1 MLKTTPFHARTAVLN
16 QTMLWDHWAGYAAA
30 TKYQFSEKV
39 EYYTIRNAVALF
51 DTSPLF
57 KYRFQGPDAERFL
70 IGVLARDIRQCST
83 GRAQYTLWCDDRGF
97 VVEDGVILHVRDDEY
112 WLTAAVPNLRYF
124 QDLAGGFDVDISD
137 ISDEYGILSLQGP
150 HARNVLQSLTKAVA
164 DLRFFG
170 VTETKI
176 GRKPV
181 VISRTGYTGDL
192 GYEIWIQPDDC
203 LALWDTLMEAGAG
216 YNITPMGLRAL
227 SMSRIEAGL
236 LLIDVDFES
245 ARYAWIDGQKATPL
259 ELSFDWMF
267 RKLKEDDRAFIGR
280 RLLEQEMQNGTSRF
294 KVVGLEVDWR
304 AFESAHNDIGLI
316 ARKDHTPIEEAMYLY
331 DAAGKYTG
339 YITSFMYSPIL
350 KKHIALGKVPLAQSK
365 PGSEVQL
372 EWMVNHKPHY
382 LLSRVVSLPF
392 FNPARKTALA

>member
-30 TKYQFSEKV
+30 AKYQFSEKV
-39 EYYTIRNAVALF
+39 EYYAIRNAVALF

-57 KYRFQGPDAERFL
+57 KYRFKGPEAECFL
-70 IGVLARDIRQCST
+70 AGVLARDIRQCPP
-83 GRAQYTLWCDDRGF
+83 GRAQYTIWCDDRGY
-97 VVEDGVILHVRDDEY
+97 VVEDGVILHVGDNEY
-112 WLTAAVPNLRYF
+112 WLTVAVPNLRYF
-124 QDLAGGFDVDISD
+124 QDLAGGYNLEISD
-137 ISDEYGILSLQGP
+137 ISEEYGILALQGP
-150 HARNVLQSLTKAVA
+150 QACNVLESLSQAVA
-164 DLRFFG
+164 NLRFFG
-170 VTETKI
+170 LTETKI
-176 GRKPV
+176 AGKPV

-192 GYEIWIQPDDC
+192 GYEIWIRPDDC

-245 ARYAWIDGQKATPL
+245 SRYAWIDGQKATPL

-267 RKLKEDDRAFIGR
+267 RKLGEDDRAFIGR
-280 RLLEQEMQNGTSRF
+280 RPLEQELKNGTSRF
-294 KVVGLEVDWR
+294 KVVGIEVDWR
-304 AFESAHNDIGLI
+304 AYEAAHNDIGLI
-316 ARKDHTPIEEAMYLY
+316 ARKDHLPIEEAIYLY
-331 DAAGKYTG
+331 DAAGQYIG
-339 YITSFMYSPIL
+339 YVTSFMYSPIL
-350 KKHIALGKVPLAQSK
+350 KKHIAIGKVPLTHSQ

-392 FNPARKTALA
+392 FNPARKTA